1 VFDPSRTASSSG
13 ATPRIISFADL
24 PEPEPLDTSQAIPRR
39 ELSWARILYEDPEV
53 ACVFADL
60 YSVPMRE
67 RWGLYPKARLVKLVG
82 WSARNPLLR
91 SEAAY
96 RMAMDRMWELL
107 L

>member
-1 VFDPSRTASSSG
+1 MKLQ
-13 ATPRIISFADL
+13 IIRFADL

-39 ELSWARILYEDPEV
+39 ELSWVRILDEEPEV
-53 ACVFADL
+53 AGVFADL
-60 YSVPMRE
+60 YSFPVRE
-67 RWGLYPKARLVKLVG
+67 RWRLYPQSRLCKLVG
-82 WSARNPLLR
+82 WRARNPRLR